1 MFNESTSEAEQAIA
15 RYIEKAIKAGSSV
28 AHLLGHLQHLHDK
41 EKLISSSSLQKSKE
55 LALCEDPQ
63 HSMTVSPP
71 PCTSVRDKAPEIAL
85 SMQDL
90 HNASVCCLAFLKSQ
104 DSRGLHHFNNVSLSL
119 SHSGKYLIAAGDEA
133 TYIAFQ
139 SEPVLTVW
147 PEKYKSF
154 DDGMCSVKIKL
165 LSS

>member
-15 RYIEKAIKAGSSV
+15 RYIEKAIKAGSGV
-28 AHLLGHLQHLHDK
+28 AHMLGHLQHLHDR
-41 EKLISSSSLQKSKE
+41 EKLISSSSLQKSKQ
-55 LALCEDPQ
+55 LALREDPQ
-63 HSMTVSPP
+63 VSMKVSSP
-71 PCTSVRDKAPEIAL
+71 PCTSVRGKAPEIAL
-85 SMQDL
+85 SDL

-119 SHSGKYLIAAGDEA
+119 SHSGKYLIAVGDET